1 MATVWHIVST
11 RPSADIFSMIISFME
26 KDVKQKKIV
35 RTRDTEQRYRE

>member
-1 MATVWHIVST
+1 
-11 RPSADIFSMIISFME
+11 MIISFME